1 MLAVSLIRLLPTQ
14 SYDNWINLALILFLL
29 NIIIII
35 LVILTKFSSQNI
47 KSPNIIRPHFSTS
60 QKNLM
65 LWTMSTMI
73 IWQTPGGPRPHLN
86 RKAQISQNWKMI
98 RGHRSHRKPTY
109 YWDQIVRPPF
119 WGHVTYAAR
128 QWTPKSPFN
137 LHQSSPVSNIF
148 LAYFMSRFQQKVR
161 NRRVGNKKL
170 TERFTKSGHNFHVNI
185 FLENLGYSN
194 I

>member
-1 MLAVSLIRLLPTQ
+1 MKKAPGWLPSRKPAWNVLIFFCCPGFLIFRFNFYLLLLLVGCVWRMRRMLAVSLIRLLPTQ
-14 SYDNWINLALILFLL
+14 SYDNWINPALILFLL

-35 LVILTKFSSQNI
+35 LVIFTKFSLQNI

-73 IWQTPGGPRPHLN
+73 IWQKPGGPRPHLN

-119 WGHVTYAAR
+119 
-128 QWTPKSPFN
+128 
-137 LHQSSPVSNIF
+137 
-148 LAYFMSRFQQKVR
+148 
-161 NRRVGNKKL
+161 
-170 TERFTKSGHNFHVNI
+170 
-185 FLENLGYSN
+185 
-194 I
+194 